1 MPRVAVPVTTFTRDG
16 VALPAVTTGDATNN
30 HSVTP
35 NDGRVGI
42 IAKNTGAVDRTV
54 TFRFSKLVDGKGIDP
69 RVETLTAGAEQGFGP
84 FPANDYG
91 TTLNIDVAHAEVTL
105 RAIRL

>member
-1 MPRVAVPVTTFTRDG
+1 MARVAVPVTTFTRAG
-16 VALPAVTTGDATNN
+16 VVLPAPTTGNATDN
-30 HSVTP
+30 HSVV

-54 TFRFSKLVDGKGIDP
+54 TFHASKAVDGLTP
-69 RVETLTAGAEQGFGP
+69 PTRVETIPAGEEQGFGP
-84 FPANDYG
+84 FSPTEYG
-91 TTLNIDVAHAEVTL
+91 ASLLVDVAHAEVTL